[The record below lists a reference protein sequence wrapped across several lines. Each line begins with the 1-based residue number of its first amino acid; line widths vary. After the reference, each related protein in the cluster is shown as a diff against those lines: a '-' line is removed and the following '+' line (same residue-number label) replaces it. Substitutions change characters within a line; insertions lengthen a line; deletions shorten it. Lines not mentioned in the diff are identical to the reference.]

1 MIFRLFRRAHRPDTI
16 SALYGAIVAQARR
29 ESFYLG
35 FGVPDTV
42 EARFDMIVLHLALLF
57 RRLARETGP
66 IRALGQDVFDL
77 FCRDMDHNLREM
89 GVGDLTVPRKMRGL
103 AEAFYGRVEAYD
115 RALGAAGDELAAA
128 LGRNVL
134 EEDRPS
140 AGARRLAAYVRA
152 AAERLDG
159 QDAAALGRGLLV
171 FPDPDTI
178 SASA

>member
-1 MIFRLFRRAHRPDTI
+1 MLFRLFRRDPRADTI

-42 EARFDMIVLHLALLF
+42 EGRFDMIVLHLALF
-57 RRLARETGP
+57 CRRLTRESGP
-66 IRALGQDVFDL
+66 VHALGQDVFDL

-89 GVGDLTVPRKMRGL
+89 GVGDLSVPRKMQGF

-115 RALGAAGDELAAA
+115 RALAGAGDELAAA
-128 LGRNVL
+128 LARNVL
-134 EEDRPS
+134 GESSLSPGS
-140 AGARRLAAYVRA
+140 RRLAAYARA
-152 AAERLDG
+152 ATGMLDRA
-159 QDAAALGRGLLV
+159 DASAFARGHLV

-178 SASA
+178 SAT